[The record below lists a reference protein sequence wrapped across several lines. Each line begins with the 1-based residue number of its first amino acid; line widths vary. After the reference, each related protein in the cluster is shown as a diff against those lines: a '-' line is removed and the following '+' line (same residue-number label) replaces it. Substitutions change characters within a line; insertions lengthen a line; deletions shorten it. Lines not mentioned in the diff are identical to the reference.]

1 MRNILAF
8 LGLAALLILGGC
20 VTSGTNSTTA
30 AADKAAAIAK
40 AESAAKTTFDKLCSA
55 EPLVYTAFQ
64 VYAASGKVSAKTVER
79 VSAVDAAF
87 RQTCLNPP
95 TSFVQALLS
104 ASSAYA
110 QVYAALHNTP
120 NPAPS

>member
-8 LGLAALLILGGC
+8 LGLAAVLMLASCATTG
-20 VTSGTNSTTA
+20 TSSSTS

-40 AESAAKTTFDKLCSA
+40 AESAAKTTFDKLCQA

-64 VYAASGKVSAKTVER
+64 VYSASGKVSAKTIAR
-79 VSAVDAAF
+79 VSAVNDAF
-87 RQTCLNPP
+87 QQSCLNPP

-110 QVYAALHNTP
+110 QVYAALHATST
-120 NPAPS
+120 PAPS

>member
-1 MRNILAF
+1 MRNIFAF
-8 LGLAALLILGGC
+8 LGLAAVLMLASC
-20 VTSGTNSTTA
+20 TTSGTTGSIS

-64 VYAASGKVSAKTVER
+64 VYSASGKVSARTIER

-110 QVYAALHNTP
+110 QVYAALHATP
-120 NPAPS
+120 TPAPS